1 MDQAS
6 TDRSVFSE
14 QEPFLVVAPAGTNG
28 VRAWLAA
35 QQARLEQTIA
45 SLHDTESLDPQ
56 AVSELL
62 VRTRQQ
68 LQRILADQ
76 RQLTW
81 LHEDG
86 LSALDNDHEAE
97 SDGVTADE
105 PTMTSKSELD
115 ATQQASDQ
123 AELQRL
129 RAEVNLLRE
138 RLQSEPASTRSAFC
152 WEQEKLRILREL
164 ESDGH
169 STGPDPHAE
178 QRRRLQQ
185 SLQITDEIVSASRR
199 EVAEWKRKV
208 EQVLNQASADRVS
221 TQESIDHDPDE
232 AAELQ
237 EERDRLLALQQQTR
251 EKMRQ
256 AEVAMSL
263 ERAKL
268 ARDRGELQAKM
279 LAMETE
285 RAALLEQLQAAT
297 QQGNSARGV
306 TRNGKQTGAG
316 RWLSRLGLRED

>member
-1 MDQAS
+1 MDQAR
-6 TDRSVFSE
+6 TDRPFFSE
-14 QEPFLVVAPAGTNG
+14 QEPFLVVASPGTTG

-35 QQARLEQTIA
+35 QQASLEQVIA
-45 SLHDTESLDPQ
+45 SLHATESLEPQ

-62 VRTRQQ
+62 LRTRQQ

-76 RQLTW
+76 RHMTW
-81 LHEDG
+81 LHAGE
-86 LSALDNDHEAE
+86 LSALDQDFLAASDGGAAAEPTPTSKHE
-97 SDGVTADE
+97 SDAVQ
-105 PTMTSKSELD
+105 P
-115 ATQQASDQ
+115 ASDP

-129 RAEVNLLRE
+129 RAEVDLLRE
-138 RLQSEPASTRSAFC
+138 RLQSEPASNRSAFS

-169 STGPDPHAE
+169 PAGPDPHAE
-178 QRRRLQQ
+178 ERRRLQQ
-185 SLQITDEIVSASRR
+185 ALQLTDQIVTASRR
-199 EVAEWKRKV
+199 EVAEWKCKA
-208 EQVLNQASADRVS
+208 EQVLNQPGADRES
-221 TQESIDHDPDE
+221 TRKSVDPEPDGDT
-232 AAELQ
+232 ELQ
-237 EERDRLLALQQQTR
+237 EERERLLALQQQNR

-297 QQGNSARGV
+297 QQGSSRGA

-316 RWLSRLGLRED
+316 RWLSRLGLHED